1 MLKLIGVAAAL
12 VATAAVAQAPNEG
25 TTRNAP
31 GNDDPNEVICVYQNT
46 TGSRVNRT
54 RVCRTRQQWSESR
67 QETRK
72 SVERVQS
79 FKTTSGN

>member
-54 RVCRTRQQWSESR
+54 RVCRTRQRWSESR

-72 SVERVQS
+72 QIDRVQQL
-79 FKTTSGN
+79 KPTNEN

>member
-1 MLKLIGVAAAL
+1 MFKMICAGAAL
-12 VATAAVAQAPNEG
+12 IATAAVAQAPNEG
-25 TTRNAP
+25 STRVAP
-31 GNDDPNEVICVYQNT
+31 GNADPNEVICINQDT

-54 RVCRTRQQWSESR
+54 RICRTRQQWTESR

-72 SVERVQS
+72 SVERVQT